1 LEITMANDLPIDTSK
16 FRPIAL
22 SGARPGAAFAE
33 LADGTSRFVP
43 GQQGVDRD
51 SGLPAWEIDCA
62 VAADAD
68 DERGRATNFTV
79 KLASQHAPQVT
90 PLQPITFVDLV
101 ARPAVNKKTGQ
112 VVCYWS
118 AAGVAS
124 AVAPAKTPFGGATDK
139 PADGKA
145 A

>member
-1 LEITMANDLPIDTSK
+1 VTVNLLEITMPNGLPIDTNK
-16 FRPIAL
+16 FRPLAL

-33 LADGTSRFVP
+33 LADGTMRFVP
-43 GQQGVDRD
+43 GQQGTDRD
-51 SGLPAWEIDCA
+51 TGLPTWEIDCA

-79 KLASQHAPQVT
+79 KIVAQHAPQVT

-112 VVCYWS
+112 PVCYWS
-118 AAGVAS
+118 AAGVAPAAGKS
-124 AVAPAKTPFGGATDK
+124 AFSGD
-139 PADGKA
+139 KA

>member
-1 LEITMANDLPIDTSK
+1 MANGLPIDTTK

-33 LADGTSRFVP
+33 LADGSTRFVP
-43 GQQGVDRD
+43 GQQGLDRD

-62 VAADAD
+62 VAADVD
-68 DERGRATNFTV
+68 DERGRATNLTV
-79 KLASQHAPQVT
+79 KIAAQHAPQVT

-112 VVCYWS
+112 VTVYWS
-118 AAGVAS
+118 AAGVA
-124 AVAPAKTPFGGATDK
+124 PASVKAFSSD
-139 PADGKA
+139 KA